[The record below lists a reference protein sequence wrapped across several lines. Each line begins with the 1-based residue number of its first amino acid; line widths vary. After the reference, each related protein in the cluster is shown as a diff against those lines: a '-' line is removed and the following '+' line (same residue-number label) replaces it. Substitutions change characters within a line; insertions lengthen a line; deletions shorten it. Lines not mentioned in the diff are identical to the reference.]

1 MSDQTSSD
9 TAIQITGTVSK
20 QALGTGFWGITTD
33 SGDKYR
39 PTEMPKELQTD
50 GLKVSA
56 TVRKVVEQVS
66 IFMWGTAV
74 EIVEFDIA
82 E

>member
-1 MSDQTSSD
+1 MSEQTSDD

-33 SGDKYR
+33 NGEKYR
-39 PTEMPKELQTD
+39 PTSMPKELQSD

-56 TVRKVVEQVS
+56 SVRKVVEQVS

-74 EIVEFDIA
+74 EIVEFDIVD
-82 E
+82 